1 MRIEKLLDKA
11 YNNLKKDIQKTTNSE
26 PSKVS
31 NQLCN
36 NKIPDIIPS
45 NSELLGDNINGLCIV
60 NDIRVPCNEQTLED
74 FYNYARISQNM
85 IRHTPPQSRNDQS
98 DDEIIRKKYKDGKSC
113 RFRGTYQ
120 DVWLDKSRP
129 HITIDSDGFCVLKGA
144 YKG

>member
-31 NQLCN
+31 NQLYN
-36 NKIPDIIPS
+36 NKLPDIIPS
-45 NSELLGDNINGLCIV
+45 NSELLEDNINGLCIV
-60 NDIRVPCNEQTLED
+60 NDIRATCNEQTLED
-74 FYNYARISQNM
+74 FYNYASSSQNM
-85 IRHTPPQSRNDQS
+85 IRYPPPQSRNDQS
-98 DDEIIRKKYKDGKSC
+98 DDEIIRKKYKDRKSC
-113 RFRGTYQ
+113 RFRGTNQ